1 VGHQTTAEV
10 DEVTACAGFTVLTY
24 FKIYTLQIIIFIAT
38 VVALPERGS
47 SYRRKK
53 RIIL

>member
-10 DEVTACAGFTVLTY
+10 DEVTAWAGFTVLTY

-38 VVALPERGS
+38 VVALHGMLVLQE
-47 SYRRKK
+47 
-53 RIIL
+53 LQ